1 MGLDSLRAAKEFSS
15 NAVAKRA
22 TLGPVLSTGPC
33 WCDRAI
39 LGGRLIHGESSI
51 RIEMSRREPDHGV
64 QDADGQTHNGIVS
77 FESARRCHRADRSR
91 SAAACRGRHC
101 CAVSWKSVPMPSG
114 LPNGLRLEQLADLYS
129 YLKIVDAEKSVDAFS
144 LGWLSVVFLKT
155 NDRKIWING
164 NAIGVQ

>member
-1 MGLDSLRAAKEFSS
+1 
-15 NAVAKRA
+15 
-22 TLGPVLSTGPC
+22 
-33 WCDRAI
+33 
-39 LGGRLIHGESSI
+39 
-51 RIEMSRREPDHGV
+51 
-64 QDADGQTHNGIVS
+64 
-77 FESARRCHRADRSR
+77 
-91 SAAACRGRHC
+91 
-101 CAVSWKSVPMPSG
+101 MPSG